1 MSDDPKSQL
10 FEQFQNLVG
19 ETLIRHRSIVDI
31 LSKSQEANARV
42 NRAVAKAVTSC
53 GCVQIG
59 ASKQQ
64 VPEDTSL
71 YDLKNH
77 MDDHISGTL
86 CEHCLEAVESELG
99 RQVYYLTALCNVLGL
114 DLYEV
119 VLKEQQRVATLG
131 VFHAS

>member
-19 ETLIRHRSIVDI
+19 DTLIRHRSIVDI

-53 GCVQIG
+53 GCVQIE

-64 VPEDTSL
+64 IPADTSL
-71 YDLKNH
+71 YELKDH
-77 MDDHISGTL
+77 MDDHLAGTL
-86 CEHCLEAVESELG
+86 CEHCLETVEAELG
-99 RQVYYLTALCNVLGL
+99 RQLYYLTALCNALGL

-119 VLKEQQRVATLG
+119 VLKEHKRVAALG